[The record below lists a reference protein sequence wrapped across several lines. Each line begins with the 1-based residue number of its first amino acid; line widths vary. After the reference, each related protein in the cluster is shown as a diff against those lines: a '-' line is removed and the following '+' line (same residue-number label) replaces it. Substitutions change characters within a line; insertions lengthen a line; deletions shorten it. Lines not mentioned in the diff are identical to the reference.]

1 MESLG
6 QLERKIDACLILL
19 LKLTTQDNFVYTL
32 HDKSEMW
39 VNAMR
44 EAEKQASRV
53 IPALALALS
62 RSRSEVAP
70 GRATDHAS
78 PSDTYPTETEGCKTS
93 DTGACDWAFFVMR
106 GCQQRAREARSAEAG
121 AGAGSIGA
129 SAGLRVGPVNRNR
142 GQGGRARA
150 PTSVPGRQATG
161 RRA

>member
-53 IPALALALS
+53 IPALALA
-62 RSRSEVAP
+62 
-70 GRATDHAS
+70 
-78 PSDTYPTETEGCKTS
+78 K
-93 DTGACDWAFFVMR
+93 
-106 GCQQRAREARSAEAG
+106 
-121 AGAGSIGA
+121 
-129 SAGLRVGPVNRNR
+129 
-142 GQGGRARA
+142 
-150 PTSVPGRQATG
+150 
-161 RRA
+161 